1 MKTVEELKQEYLD
14 ADAAWKAA
22 VDSGTGC
29 KIAWK
34 TAVYAY
40 KRWKEARDVDWPA
53 SEAAAYEAFKRWK
66 DSQKRRSHD

>member
-1 MKTVEELKQEYLD
+1 MKTVEELEKEYRE
-14 ADAAWKAA
+14 ADDTWKAA

-40 KRWKEARDVDWPA
+40 KRWQDALK
-53 SEAAAYEAFKRWK
+53 KL
-66 DSQKRRSHD
+66 